1 MVDVLGGVAAAL
13 VGLLVAG
20 FGAVLLTDWRG
31 LAASLARE
39 QARMV
44 GSYVSDDR
52 RRRFDERQRRSS
64 RRAGMGLL
72 LVGVVVLVAS
82 VVGAVQH

>member
-1 MVDVLGGVAAAL
+1 M
-13 VGLLVAG
+13 
-20 FGAVLLTDWRG
+20 LLTDWRG
-31 LAASLARE
+31 LAAALSRE

-64 RRAGMGLL
+64 RRAGMGFL

-82 VVGAVQH
+82 VVEAVQH